1 MQNSLKSTVHFSKIT
16 IIPQRYMP
24 CKENLE
30 IGTPTLSQWRSKLWR
45 IFTLRVILSISV
57 FIMSKCFFC
66 KQEQERKG
74 KTKQKNLCCHSSVS
88 TTEFSR
94 PQDAQACCLSSFWG
108 LNHRLSWLSTCH
120 EVAIKQQQAKA
131 LEFPQCQLQGW
142 GAMFLLK
149 LKWNCP
155 GICG

>member
-1 MQNSLKSTVHFSKIT
+1 MQNSLKSTDHFSKIT

-24 CKENLE
+24 WKENLE
-30 IGTPTLSQWRSKLWR
+30 IGTPTLSQWRNKLWR
-45 IFTLRVILSISV
+45 IFTFCVILSISI

-66 KQEQERKG
+66 KQEKERKG
-74 KTKQKNLCCHSSVS
+74 KTKKISVAIRPS
-88 TTEFSR
+88 VPEFSQ
-94 PQDAQACCLSSFWG
+94 PQDAHACCLSSFWD

-149 LKWNCP
+149 LKWNCL